1 MDISGGLMSEQ
12 FRVVCGKCQLG
23 AEVVTDADG
32 NAEAVCPACGQRDKV
47 EDAQRIA
54 GEHYTEGV
62 KAMLNKTMSD
72 AARGSKVLKFK
83 PGAPLK
89 ADSAF
94 RWHAVK

>member
-1 MDISGGLMSEQ
+1 MSEE

-32 NAEAVCPACGQRDKV
+32 NAEAVCPGCGRRDKI

-54 GEHYTEGV
+54 SEHYVEAV
-62 KAMLNKTMSD
+62 KATLNKTMRD
-72 AARGSKVLKFK
+72 AARRSKFMKFDS
-83 PGAPLK
+83 GGPLK
-89 ADSAF
+89 PDSAF